1 MKSPVPA
8 QRHTREIRE
17 SSLISGEDGSLRGQS
32 GGCDHEVMSTPGP
45 TLVAND
51 NEQVRMGLGD
61 VNVVVDHGNGCEDV
75 VKKRQTT
82 DPRLALGKLNADPKV
97 SDGDRGDGYVV
108 VVVDGLVEFA
118 TGTFDIDEE
127 RGVEQQPC
135 QLRSSTVTRS
145 RTAANS
151 ARQRESTLCRRS
163 IAFTSEP
170 RPLKTGSIR
179 ATALP
184 RRTMVIRSPRCST
197 ASRRSANLRA
207 ASVGA
212 DLGHVIRLLDL
223 QNEGAPECRPASSG
237 RPSIQPPLGAAGIGT
252 APEMVEN

>member
-1 MKSPVPA
+1 MPA
-8 QRHTREIRE
+8 ERYTREIRE

-45 TLVAND
+45 ALLAD
-51 NEQVRMGLGD
+51 ANEQVRMGLGD

-75 VKKRQTT
+75 VNKRQTT
-82 DPRLALGKLNADPKV
+82 DPRLALGTLNTDPKV
-97 SDGDRGDGYVV
+97 SDGDRGTGYVV
-108 VVVDGLVEFA
+108 VVADGLVEFA
-118 TGTFDIDEE
+118 IGTFDVDEK
-127 RGVEQQPC
+127 RRVGQQPC
-135 QLRSSTVTRS
+135 QPRSTTATRS
-145 RTAANS
+145 RTVAKS

-170 RPLKTGSIR
+170 RPPKTGSMR

-207 ASVGA
+207 ASVA
-212 DLGHVIRLLDL
+212 LISV
-223 QNEGAPECRPASSG
+223 
-237 RPSIQPPLGAAGIGT
+237 
-252 APEMVEN
+252 M

>member
-1 MKSPVPA
+1 VPA
-8 QRHTREIRE
+8 ERYTREIRE

-45 TLVAND
+45 ALLAD
-51 NEQVRMGLGD
+51 ANEQVRMGL
-61 VNVVVDHGNGCEDV
+61 
-75 VKKRQTT
+75 
-82 DPRLALGKLNADPKV
+82 
-97 SDGDRGDGYVV
+97 
-108 VVVDGLVEFA
+108 VVVDGLVKFA
-118 TGTFDIDEE
+118 PGTFDIDEE

-151 ARQRESTLCRRS
+151 ARQRESTPCRRS
-163 IAFTSEP
+163 IDFTSEP
-170 RPLKTGSIR
+170 RPPKTGSIR

-207 ASVGA
+207 ASVALISVMLSDYQICSPKVPPNVAGVLRATLDTATLGRCRYRHGTGNGRKLGRGVLNGDPVTSVEIRRERSGDGIDVTRSFGA
-212 DLGHVIRLLDL
+212 L
-223 QNEGAPECRPASSG
+223 
-237 RPSIQPPLGAAGIGT
+237 
-252 APEMVEN
+252 